1 MSLNVTFADFSVDPP
16 RLSNAEARQHQCDV
30 AGSHVALHAGG
41 TVELDFEV
49 TDPAEI
55 PEATL
60 TITALV
66 SRLGSSLGYA
76 PIDVLLQGEVLAEEL
91 TVPGGGEL
99 PHDNVFAVPGHLLKP
114 GTNTLEI
121 RVSAKAR
128 SVLWLYRITLDP
140 VHEQGRSERARAAEA
155 ARESIFAYDTER
167 RAAHCESSS
176 WEPAP
181 RLVFHIDRGE
191 HSLPAQLSWRGED
204 GAESAISF
212 QSSMSDF
219 YGCHRAGDGTT
230 YEYRGRRTG
239 GQNGPQSIEHSPRLH
254 RFRTEEGW
262 GGGWHPSH
270 DLRLLVD
277 DGGALVERVAWR
289 DQKGNS
295 GVAVLQSASTGVEVT
310 DVEASDEFGAAG
322 ETADNLLDDSPR
334 KWLAGY
340 DTAWVDFTLACPT
353 VITSYSL
360 MSANDFPGRDP
371 RNWTLHGSHDGR
383 HWTPLDSRTGETF
396 AGRYQTRKF
405 SLGANTAAYR
415 HYRLDVTRNS
425 GATEVQLAHV
435 HFAGAPADQAFTGY
449 YQRFDEGPI
458 GYRGTALPAPVP
470 AALPAPGLAADL
482 EAAAESLA
490 ATARTL
496 SALAA
501 QLRDH

>member
-16 RLSNAEARQHQCDV
+16 RLSNVEARQRQSHF
-30 AGSHVALHAGG
+30 AGSHLALNAGG
-41 TVELDFEV
+41 SVELDFEV
-49 TDPAEI
+49 NEPEEI

-76 PIDVLLQGEVLAEEL
+76 PIDVLLQGETLAEGL
-91 TVPGGGEL
+91 TVPGGGDL

-114 GTNTLEI
+114 GLNTLEI

-128 SVLWLYRITLDP
+128 SMFWLYRITLDP
-140 VHEQGRSERARAAEA
+140 VHERDRSERALAAEA
-155 ARESIFAYDTER
+155 ARDSIFAYDTER
-167 RAAHCESSS
+167 RAAHSESSS

-191 HSLPAQLSWRGED
+191 HALPAQLSWRGED

-212 QSSMSDF
+212 QSSMSGF
-219 YGCHRAGDGTT
+219 YGCHRAADGTT
-230 YEYRGRRTG
+230 YEYRGRRAD
-239 GQNGPQSIEHSPRLH
+239 GQDCPQSVEDSLHLH

-270 DLRLLVD
+270 DLRLMVD
-277 DGGALVERVAWR
+277 DGGALTERVAWR
-289 DQKGNS
+289 DQQGNS
-295 GVAVLQSASTGVEVT
+295 GVAVLQSASAGVEVT
-310 DVEASDEFGAAG
+310 GVEASDEFRAAG
-322 ETADNLLDDSPR
+322 ETADNLLAESPE
-334 KWLAGY
+334 KWLAGD
-340 DTAWVDFTLACPT
+340 DTAWVDFTLARPT

-371 RNWTLHGSHDGR
+371 RDWTLRGSHDGR

-396 AGRYQTRKF
+396 TSRFQTRKF
-405 SLGANTAAYR
+405 SLGAKPTAYR

-435 HFAGAPADQAFTGY
+435 HFVAAPTDQAFTGY
-449 YQRFDEGPI
+449 YQRFNEGPI
-458 GYRGTALPAPVP
+458 GYRGTPLPAPVSP
-470 AALPAPGLAADL
+470 AVRLAAEL
-482 EAAAESLA
+482 EAAAESLTT
-490 ATARTL
+490 TAQSL

>member
-1 MSLNVTFADFSVDPP
+1 MNVTIADFSVDPP

-30 AGSHVALHAGG
+30 AGSHLALNAGG
-41 TVELDFEV
+41 SVELDFEV
-49 TDPAEI
+49 ADPEEV

-66 SRLGSSLGYA
+66 SKLGSSLGYS
-76 PIDVLLQGEVLAEEL
+76 PIDVLLQGEVLVEGL
-91 TVPGGGEL
+91 TVPGGGDL

-128 SVLWLYRITLDP
+128 SMLWLYRITLDP
-140 VHEQGRSERARAAEA
+140 VHERGRSERARAAEA
-155 ARESIFAYDTER
+155 VRDSIFAFRTER
-167 RAAHCESSS
+167 HPAHSESSS

-204 GAESAISF
+204 GAESAVSF

-219 YGCHRAGDGTT
+219 YGCHRTGDGTT
-230 YEYRGRRTG
+230 YEYRGRRVD
-239 GQNGPQSIEHSPRLH
+239 GQECPQSVENSFHLH

-270 DLRLLVD
+270 DLRLMVD
-277 DGGALVERVAWR
+277 DGGAPAERVAWR
-289 DQKGNS
+289 DQQGNS
-295 GVAVLQSASTGVEVT
+295 GVAVLQSASTDVEVT
-310 DVEASDEFGAAG
+310 GVVASDEFSAAG
-322 ETADNLLDDSPR
+322 ETADNLLDESPE

-340 DTAWVDFTLACPT
+340 DTAWVDFTLARPT

-396 AGRYQTRKF
+396 AGRFQTRKF
-405 SLGANTAAYR
+405 SLGANTTAYR
-415 HYRLDVTRNS
+415 HYRLDITRN
-425 GATEVQLAHV
+425 GDATEVQLAHV
-435 HFAGAPADQAFTGY
+435 RFAGAPADQTFTGY
-449 YQRFDEGPI
+449 YQRFNEGPI
-458 GYRGTALPAPVP
+458 GYRGTALSAPTPPAFPAPR
-470 AALPAPGLAADL
+470 LAADL
-482 EAAAESLA
+482 EAAAESLT
-490 ATARTL
+490 ATAQTL
-496 SALAA
+496 SDLAA
-501 QLRDH
+501 RLRDH